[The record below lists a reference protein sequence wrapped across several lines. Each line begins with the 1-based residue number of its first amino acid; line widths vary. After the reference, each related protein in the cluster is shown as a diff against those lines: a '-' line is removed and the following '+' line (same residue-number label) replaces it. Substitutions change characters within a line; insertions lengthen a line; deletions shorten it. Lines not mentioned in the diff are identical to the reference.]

1 MCVELLIQRKANVNV
16 SEKGTPYDCPLV
28 YVTSVLKNND
38 VFIFPSLSLSLS
50 RAHSFSLYIS
60 LSLSLSLYLLRIR
73 VTQTKT
79 LRGFTP
85 LHFTY
90 QQHCEDIIKILKNA
104 KADVT
109 AKSALGQ
116 APGGKGSG
124 LGSELEIV
132 RPFYGETTKGKKS
145 SIPP

>member
-1 MCVELLIQRKANVNV
+1 MMYLFSLL
-16 SEKGTPYDCPLV
+16 
-28 YVTSVLKNND
+28 
-38 VFIFPSLSLSLS
+38 SLSLSL
-50 RAHSFSLYIS
+50 ALSLALS
-60 LSLSLSLYLLRIR
+60 LSLSLSLLRIR
-73 VTQTKT
+73 ATQAKT

-85 LHFTY
+85 LHFAY

>member
-50 RAHSFSLYIS
+50 LPLSHTLFLSLYI
-60 LSLSLSLYLLRIR
+60 SLSLSLYLLRIR

-116 APGGKGSG
+116 APGSKGSG

-132 RPFYGETTKGKKS
+132 RPFYLK
-145 SIPP
+145 